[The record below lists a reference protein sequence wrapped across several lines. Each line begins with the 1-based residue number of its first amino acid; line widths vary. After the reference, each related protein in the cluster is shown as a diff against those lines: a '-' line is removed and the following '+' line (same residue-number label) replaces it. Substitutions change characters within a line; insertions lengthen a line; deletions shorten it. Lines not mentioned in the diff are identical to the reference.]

1 MNANDFGL
9 DCLNCHCGY
18 CVPYDL
24 NIYVDGLE
32 QESSNSSAL
41 AVGYLQ
47 SAPSHQYMGSRGI
60 TFERLEWFTSLLLLT
75 FHAIFLSTK

>member
-1 MNANDFGL
+1 MNANDFGS
-9 DCLNCHCGY
+9 DCLNCNCGF

-41 AVGYLQ
+41 AVEYLQ
-47 SAPSHQYMGSRGI
+47 SAPSYRYMGSRDI
-60 TFERLEWFTSLLLLT
+60 TPERLDWFTSLLFLT
-75 FHAIFLSTK
+75 FHAIFLSTG